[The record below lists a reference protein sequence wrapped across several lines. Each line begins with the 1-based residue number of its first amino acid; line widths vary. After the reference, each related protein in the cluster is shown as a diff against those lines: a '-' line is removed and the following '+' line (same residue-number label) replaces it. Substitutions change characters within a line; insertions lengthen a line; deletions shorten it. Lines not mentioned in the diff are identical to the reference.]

1 MYNEYFPSQGNQA
14 MNNRHFNAEG
24 NFYGA
29 EFYGADGD
37 QRMAAPIQN
46 SLPFTIQFQNTS
58 TSTNRTATIW
68 DAANSIASGSSG
80 NYGNSVDLVITVLD
94 GQWSYAQL
102 LQMIIATPVRIA
114 RVDIEGS
121 TTSTVANNACT
132 ITEYVMPGGQKITNS
147 YSPAINKFQQ
157 QNQSRTLDVPFTLNA
172 MALFSQTVNASST
185 LIYRFYPNA
194 VINPSRAAAG
204 MQPTV
209 LFGSPKTQGL
219 EVIGNYNTPPSHS
232 ALMLGQ

>member
-1 MYNEYFPSQGNQA
+1 

-29 EFYGADGD
+29 EFYGAGGGE
-37 QRMAAPIQN
+37 MTAPLQN
-46 SLPFTIQFQNTS
+46 SLPFAIQFQNTS

-80 NYGNSVDLVITVLD
+80 NYGNNVDLVITIVD

-102 LQMIIATPVRIA
+102 LQMITSNPVRVA

-132 ITEYVMPGGQKITNS
+132 ITEYVMPGGQKVTNT
-147 YSPAINKFQQ
+147 YSPPINKFQQ

-172 MALFSQTVNASST
+172 LTLFSQQVNANST

-209 LFGSPKTQGL
+209 LFGSPQTQGL
-219 EVIGNYNTPPSHS
+219 QVIGSTNSHPANS
-232 ALMLGQ
+232 ALYLGHQ